1 VFGKARVEVAKKQ
14 DRRIQRTQQLLEA
27 ALLSLIK
34 EKEFDGI
41 SVQEIIDRAN
51 VGRATFYAHYDSK
64 EDLLES
70 GFDGL
75 LAALR
80 ERQREARS
88 RAGSREEQLFAFS
101 RHLLAHADEH
111 RGIFPAMVSQ
121 RGGALIQHLLRR
133 LLLKVVREDVRAMRL
148 HENAGAIPAEATVE
162 FIAGGL
168 FGLVMWWMN
177 GKMRLSV
184 DEVDGIFRKLAIS
197 AVKAVA

>member
-1 VFGKARVEVAKKQ
+1 MKKQ

-34 EKEFDGI
+34 EKDFDVI

-51 VGRATFYAHYDSK
+51 VGRATFYAHYDNK

-70 GFDGL
+70 GFEGL

-88 RAGSREEQLFAFS
+88 RGAKPDEQLLGFS

-111 RGIFPAMVSQ
+111 RDIFPAMVSR
-121 RGGALIQHLLRR
+121 RGGALIQHLLRN
-133 LLLKVVREDVRAMRL
+133 LLVKVVREDVREVAAAKGGTKSVP
-148 HENAGAIPAEATVE
+148 EEAIVQ

-168 FGLVMWWMN
+168 FGLMLWWLG
-177 GKMRLSV
+177 GKRRLSV
-184 DEVDGIFRKLAIS
+184 EEVDGLFRRLAIPALRAAAS
-197 AVKAVA
+197 